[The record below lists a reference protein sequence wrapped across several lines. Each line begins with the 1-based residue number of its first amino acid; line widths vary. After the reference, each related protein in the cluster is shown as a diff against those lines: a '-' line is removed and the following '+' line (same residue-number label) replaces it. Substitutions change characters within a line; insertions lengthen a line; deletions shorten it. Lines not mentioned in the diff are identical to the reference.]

1 MTVKE
6 LEGKVEQLSQQFH
19 DKFTA
24 IDEKV
29 TALAKQNN
37 DLQELMHGILQQ
49 LSQLRKGKHPV
60 TDQRQVDIFTGET
73 SAPQTVIAT
82 QPPLEP
88 TEHIGSSLVQARNIH
103 LDFPIFPGD
112 NPTRWIF

>member
-1 MTVKE
+1 M
-6 LEGKVEQLSQQFH
+6 SQQFH

-37 DLQELMHGILQQ
+37 DLQELMHDILQQ
-49 LSQLRKGKHPV
+49 LSQLRKGKQPF
-60 TDQRQVDIFTGET
+60 TDQQQVDIFTGET
-73 SAPQTVIAT
+73 STPQTVLAT

-88 TEHIGSSLVQARNIH
+88 TKCIGNSLVQARDLR
-103 LDFPIFPGD
+103 LDFPIFHGD
-112 NPTRWIF
+112 NPTRSIFRCE